1 MPLKMWRFVVILQ
14 FRQNT
19 FFCRVFIMISL
30 FRQIHLLL
38 LDVMSVV
45 AFYLCRP
52 PLSSGMLST
61 NRNRG
66 KSTNENPGQVA
77 PQIHVCLLLLPGDAG
92 CIVVCLQERGRKRL
106 ICRERF
112 FNFLFTR
119 STLVSYPSL
128 YVGKFQCSRRSWK
141 IPWSRFQIKPI
152 LWIHL
157 ASPISICTPV

>member
-1 MPLKMWRFVVILQ
+1 
-14 FRQNT
+14 
-19 FFCRVFIMISL
+19 MISL

-52 PLSSGMLST
+52 PLPSGMLST

-119 STLVSYPSL
+119 STLVSSL
-128 YVGKFQCSRRSWK
+128 
-141 IPWSRFQIKPI
+141 
-152 LWIHL
+152 
-157 ASPISICTPV
+157 